1 MPSAPQPSSGVWH
14 GDAHLFPVRVHWENT
29 DAGGIVYHSQYLN
42 FAERARTEMLRLL
55 GISQRALLDAG
66 GLAFAVARLTIDY
79 RRPARLDDAL
89 IVETRVAHVGGAI
102 LDLDQTIRRDDEDLA
117 RLAVRVAC
125 LSMAAGT
132 PARLPAALRGLLT
145 GTDQKRRLGD
155 RTDDG
160 TALR

>member
-1 MPSAPQPSSGVWH
+1 M
-14 GDAHLFPVRVHWENT
+14 RVHWENT

-55 GISQRALLDAG
+55 GLAQRDLMDQE
-66 GLAFAVARLTIDY
+66 GLAFAVARLSLDY

-89 IVETRVAHVGGAI
+89 TVETRIVHVGGAL
-102 LDLDQTIRRDDEDLA
+102 LDLDQRLRRGPQELT

-125 LSMAAGT
+125 LALASGA
-132 PARLPAALRGLLT
+132 PARLPASVRALLT
-145 GTDQKRRLGD
+145 GPDQDGRLVN

-160 TALR
+160 TPHR